1 MTMDDEHGKPF
12 GSAEL
17 ALPWLQSIEIQ
28 IIEVQDPIVS
38 KVIKIIIVKPKTERK
53 WGLRWASLI
62 S

>member
-1 MTMDDEHGKPF
+1 MDDEHGKPF

-28 IIEVQDPIVS
+28 IIEVHDHIVS

-53 WGLRWASLI
+53 
-62 S
+62 

>member
-1 MTMDDEHGKPF
+1 MDDEHGKPF
-12 GSAEL
+12 GCAEL

-53 WGLRWASLI
+53 
-62 S
+62 